1 MRLPRQR
8 VCPILPGVRSFLN
21 YEGEE
26 LVRGGRGGKGKRGG
40 GRGGSAF
47 AGMSMARSGMWRSP
61 ITRTRRDVILGF
73 GGARAGL
80 WVVVVGKKALAVQW
94 KGIGM

>member
-21 YEGEE
+21 YGREE
-26 LVRGGRGGKGKRGG
+26 SVRGWRGGKGG

-80 WVVVVGKKALAVQW
+80 WVVVVGKKVSAA
-94 KGIGM
+94 